1 MISSS
6 SSSGDHSSDNNT
18 SNNNIPQRK
27 KRHNLPQI
35 VIVRH
40 GERADKYPDLKPL
53 QEPENC
59 NLTETGFIQAMGIGK
74 CIRDQYDKNKYKLL
88 SSNNKWRIV
97 SSPFTRTLQT
107 ASAIMSSLGPECCE
121 SGKIEVD
128 FECGER
134 LKVLE
139 VPEGVV
145 KLTEERASEI
155 VRKGYE
161 FCTNVRKTTE
171 YFSSSSSSISCDGDQ
186 VAETSTSSFEPGAK
200 FGYGDASCVHPAEKL
215 EAGGLRLY
223 RAINR
228 LYDQLLLTSKN
239 HHQQQQHGDGIEN
252 DDNNETP
259 LPNLLV
265 VTHGYAP
272 SQLLKIL
279 YGREAIDATR
289 VFLCSAMCL
298 QSFEG
303 LSEKTQNFI
312 MRRQI
317 QQKDQDQDQEKQI
330 KPRFTVLWTRGVKWR
345 IPQGQPRVVIS
356 SSNHH
361 QTSSSATDP
370 SKSNN
375 LSSSEP
381 SSTGNSNRASS
392 STLGV
397 PPSSSSSKTT
407 KNYQDQDQEQA
418 AMEAAG
424 QASIRSNA
432 EDCMNEKEDGEQQQ
446 QEEDTNQEESER
458 NPSLQKRFSL
468 TLDQDQIFHSSPYST
483 AAEEPDVHG
492 VIEKVWYESKAVNV
506 DKPEKCYLGFSLDP
520 DSPPPLIPIV
530 APVVKL

>member
-18 SNNNIPQRK
+18 SNNNILKRK

-88 SSNNKWRIV
+88 SSNKWRIV

-145 KLTEERASEI
+145 KLTEDRASEI

-171 YFSSSSSSISCDGDQ
+171 YFSSSSSSISCEDDQ

-239 HHQQQQHGDGIEN
+239 HHQQQQHGDGTED

-312 MRRQI
+312 MSRQI
-317 QQKDQDQDQEKQI
+317 IEKQEHEHQQT

-361 QTSSSATDP
+361 HQTSSSAADP
-370 SKSNN
+370 SKSHN
-375 LSSSEP
+375 LSNSEP

-397 PPSSSSSKTT
+397 PPSSSSSKT
-407 KNYQDQDQEQA
+407 KNYQDQEQV

-432 EDCMNEKEDGEQQQ
+432 EDCTNEKEDGEQQQ
-446 QEEDTNQEESER
+446 QQQEETNQEAGEAKNSIF
-458 NPSLQKRFSL
+458 QKRFSL